1 MQTAWRQVAVQ
12 PVMDAAEYD
21 CNGDGLPDC
30 GTWNYQ
36 MGMCSNQVYCG
47 HQFRFGDWSLD
58 QSCRCRRCHG
68 EALRGTAF
76 GDAQLQR
83 TSPSVFNAMPWGTFR
98 VWADH
103 LDTCAPWIMPKTDED
118 LRRVLEYA
126 RQRGYKVRVSGAGH
140 SAGGLVTDGKDMN
153 TFVIS
158 LAEYTAP
165 GEWEFGLR
173 ELPDGSARAT
183 ANAGWTQAH
192 LFEKIRPLGYFVPAQ
207 TAGYFF
213 ALGGI
218 VANSVHGGAYDAG
231 FVHSYTTRL
240 RVMSFDGSIRVVEDE
255 EELRYWRCSFGLLGL
270 ILGVEFR
277 LEHRSHLQ
285 MYSVTKKMDAW
296 SAEEFWRF
304 IKLDAEADLPSDI
317 VAEGGNGSRASW
329 NGEFFVDWIS
339 DGDRTTVSVY
349 AQKANSS
356 VDPGFDGELG
366 IPQAVEEGYRG
377 IIEKRVVDDWHGRM
391 TWGEAARRD
400 GAPPIEIAGVDV
412 NDMLRGLKALPLARS
427 MSMAAI
433 TNIPRLVRKQRER
446 VNDGFFLTRS
456 PAALAAAYFVHP
468 SKAFSRRWTS
478 SGRCSARAS
487 AAASSC
493 GICPGSTASSAS
505 RTRRCCSRWRRGS
518 GSTRR

>member
-1 MQTAWRQVAVQ
+1 MPPASRGTRCCCSGPGGRSRWGRRWTPRSTTATATGCPIAGRGTTRWACAPTRCI
-12 PVMDAAEYD
+12 AATSSAS
-21 CNGDGLPDC
+21 GIGPWTSPAAA
-30 GTWNYQ
+30 GAATVRRS
-36 MGMCSNQVYCG
+36 MARPSAT
-47 HQFRFGDWSLD
+47 R
-58 QSCRCRRCHG
+58 SCRGRPRRSSTPC
-68 EALRGTAF
+68 
-76 GDAQLQR
+76 
-83 TSPSVFNAMPWGTFR
+83 
-98 VWADH
+98 
-103 LDTCAPWIMPKTDED
+103 
-118 LRRVLEYA
+118 
-126 RQRGYKVRVSGAGH
+126 
-140 SAGGLVTDGKDMN
+140 
-153 TFVIS
+153 
-158 LAEYTAP
+158 P
-165 GEWEFGLR
+165 G
-173 ELPDGSARAT
+173 
-183 ANAGWTQAH
+183 
-192 LFEKIRPLGYFVPAQ
+192 
-207 TAGYFF
+207 
-213 ALGGI
+213 
-218 VANSVHGGAYDAG
+218 
-231 FVHSYTTRL
+231 
-240 RVMSFDGSIRVVEDE
+240 
-255 EELRYWRCSFGLLGL
+255 
-270 ILGVEFR
+270 
-277 LEHRSHLQ
+277 
-285 MYSVTKKMDAW
+285 
-296 SAEEFWRF
+296 
-304 IKLDAEADLPSDI
+304 ADLPSDV

-329 NGEFFVDWIS
+329 NGEYFVDWIS